1 MEHKVAS
8 PNAKPAGEVTQ
19 FLTFTLGDE
28 EYGIEILRV
37 QEIKGQTPLT
47 PIPNAPAFMKGVM
60 NLRGTVVPVIGL
72 RETFGMAPSTY
83 GRFSV
88 IIVIAVG
95 TKIVGLLV
103 DAVAE
108 VVDLAAE
115 QIDVAPELGGRI
127 DTSMVSGMGRHDE
140 KFIILLAI
148 DRVVAGADG
157 VLDRASG
164 GDEASEDGPEG
175 GDVRAA

>member
-1 MEHKVAS
+1 MAS
-8 PNAKPAGEVTQ
+8 ADAKHTNELTQ

-37 QEIKGQTPLT
+37 QEIKGHTPLT
-47 PIPNAPAFMKGVM
+47 PIPNAPDFMKGVM

-72 RETFGMAPSTY
+72 RETFGMAASTY

-108 VVDLAAE
+108 VVDLRADE
-115 QIDVAPELGGRI
+115 IDTAPELGGRI
-127 DTSMVSGMGRHDE
+127 DTSMVSGMGRQGD
-140 KFIILLAI
+140 KFVILLAI
-148 DRVVAGADG
+148 DRVMAGADG
-157 VLDRASG
+157 CLDNNSTG
-164 GDEASEDGPEG
+164 EETNDDGPC
-175 GDVRAA
+175 DDDARAA